1 MNQGPEDSSDDS
13 EEDGPYDLNGDFEG
27 ESLNLSVQSVK
38 SKRGRKPIP
47 EMWSRV
53 LWLGWDNLENLKTYE
68 LGPDLLLGNAMIATV
83 SRGKKI

>member
-1 MNQGPEDSSDDS
+1 MMKNQGLEDSSDES
-13 EEDGPYDLNGDFEG
+13 EEDGPDDPNGDFEG

-53 LWLGWDNLENLKTYE
+53 LWL
-68 LGPDLLLGNAMIATV
+68 
-83 SRGKKI
+83 S